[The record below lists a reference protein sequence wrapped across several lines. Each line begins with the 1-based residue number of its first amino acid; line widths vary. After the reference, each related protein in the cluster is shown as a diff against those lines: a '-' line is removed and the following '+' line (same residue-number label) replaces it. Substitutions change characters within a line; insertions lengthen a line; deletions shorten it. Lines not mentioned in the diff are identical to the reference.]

1 MLLKMSRV
9 QIVGPKEQL
18 QRVIDLLYHEGSVH
32 LENAAEA
39 VPREEIP
46 LTGLRPERSAEIAEI
61 LSRMKEILATLPG
74 GGSVGESYPE
84 ARSAL
89 QKMSRDEIITE
100 AKGVIRE
107 LEVTTRDLAAKKREL
122 TLNVATL
129 ERYAKVLDVIQPV
142 ERELPML
149 EGFEVT
155 ILLIQK
161 EYSEVLGI
169 IRKELE
175 TITKNR
181 FEMIST
187 SVDPETLAAILVFNK
202 QYSENV
208 HSFIYSVNVNE
219 VRLPQEYM
227 GRPFFEMFEIIEERK
242 ESARAEINLIDE
254 RLAALSK
261 AWYQKITA
269 FREVLQD
276 IHDEFTAFS
285 QFATSEYTF
294 VIMGW
299 IPTKLIRH
307 MQEMLKGTFSDTVVL
322 NELRTSWKDMEKAP
336 TCYDNPRWVK
346 PFEFIMNLISPPGY
360 REMDPSPVIAIFF
373 PLFFGIMVGDIGYG
387 LVILALALVLKYR
400 MKVTGFLEKVA
411 DILMISS
418 IPTIFF
424 GFLFG
429 EFFGD
434 FGEIMG
440 WIHPVHLFG
449 ITWNRI
455 EAMIPML
462 IIAIG
467 LGVIHIVVGLVA
479 GIYNAYV
486 VRSKKHL
493 AEKCGML
500 LMVSGIILLVGM
512 LAGAIPEAA
521 MYPVVALIVIGL
533 PLILYGTGVFGTIE
547 IMSTVGNILSYARL
561 MAIGMASVILAMV
574 ANRLG
579 VAFDILIIGIIVAI
593 LLHALNVILAMFSP
607 SIHAVRLHLV
617 ECFSKFYGGSGKAY
631 CPFRREPELNPAQP

>member
-18 QRVIDLLYHEGSVH
+18 QKVIDFLYNEGSIH
-32 LENAAEA
+32 LENAAQSI
-39 VPREEIP
+39 PKEEIP
-46 LTGLRPERSAEIAEI
+46 LTSLMPERSAEIVEI
-61 LSRMKEILATLPG
+61 VSRMKEILVTLPG
-74 GGSVGESYPE
+74 TGKEGESLE
-84 ARSAL
+84 DIRSSL
-89 QKMSRDEIITE
+89 QKMSRDEIIAE

-107 LEVTTRDLAAKKREL
+107 LEVTTKDLAAKKREL
-122 TLNVATL
+122 TLNIATL

-161 EYSEVLGI
+161 EYSEAIGI

-175 TITKNR
+175 TITGNR

-187 SVDPETLAAILVFNK
+187 SVDAETLAAILVFNK
-202 QYSENV
+202 QYSEKV

-227 GRPFFEMFEIIEERK
+227 GRPFFEMYAIIEERK
-242 ESARAEINLIDE
+242 ESARAEIRLIDE
-254 RLAALSK
+254 QLAALSGT
-261 AWYQKITA
+261 WYKKLSA
-269 FREVLQD
+269 LRDVLQD
-276 IHDEFTAFS
+276 INEELTAFS
-285 QFATSEYTF
+285 QFATSEYAF

-307 MQEMLKGTFSDTVVL
+307 MQDTLKSTFNDTVVL
-322 NELRTSWKDMEKAP
+322 NELHVSWKEMEKAP
-336 TCYDNPRWVK
+336 TCYDNPRWVR
-346 PFEFIMNLISPPGY
+346 PFEFIMQLISPPGY
-360 REMDPSPVIAIFF
+360 REIDPSPLLAIFF

-387 LVILALALVLKYR
+387 LVILAIALVMKYR
-400 MKVTGFLEKVA
+400 MKVSGFMGKVA

-434 FGEIMG
+434 LGEIMG

-462 IIAIG
+462 ILAIA
-467 LGVIHIVVGLVA
+467 LGVIHIVLGLVA
-479 GIYNAYV
+479 GIYNAWTV
-486 VRSKKHL
+486 KSKKHL

-500 LMVSGIILLVGM
+500 LMVTGIILLVGM
-512 LAGAIPEAA
+512 LAQAVPEAA
-521 MYPVVALIVIGL
+521 IYPTIALIVIGL

-579 VAFDILIIGIIVAI
+579 VAFDILIIGVIVAI
-593 LLHALNVILAMFSP
+593 LLHALNIILAMFSP

-617 ECFSKFYGGSGKAY
+617 ECFSKFYGGGGKAY
-631 CPFRREPELNPAQP
+631 CPFRREPEMTPAAP

>member
-1 MLLKMSRV
+1 MSRV